1 MAICCDKL
9 KFLLKKSVKDNYSDV
24 LLLSG
29 GLDSS
34 ILACLLKPELS
45 LTVSLG
51 KNAPDIEYA
60 KRVSKKFGKTHQI
73 IVLSFEELLE
83 IVEDV
88 IRILK
93 TFDPMEVRN
102 SSVGLAAI
110 KYAKKSG
117 HRRVMTGD
125 GGDELFAGYNYLK
138 RYHNDLG
145 RLDQEL
151 RRLWQSMHFS
161 SLKIGRDLDIAVN
174 TPFLEKHFV
183 LCAKSIK
190 PVEKIGYYQGQAWG
204 KYILR
209 KCYQSELG
217 EEIVWRPKLAQELG
231 AGTAIMKDLIS
242 SYMEDDQFMEGR
254 GQATSDGVTI
264 RDKEHLYYY
273 LLFRKYFSAPKN
285 ELCPD
290 VRCPQCRACCN
301 PLDRFCHTCGAFPI
315 KPC

>member
-9 KFLLKKSVKDNYSDV
+9 KFLLKESVKDNFSDV

-34 ILACLLKPELS
+34 ILAYLLKPELS

-51 KNAPDIEYA
+51 NNAPDIEYA
-60 KRVSKKFGKTHQI
+60 RRVSRNFAKNHEVL
-73 IVLSFEELLE
+73 VLSFEQFLE
-83 IVEDV
+83 IVEHL

-110 KYAKKSG
+110 KYAKESG

-138 RYHNDLG
+138 RYHDDLG
-145 RLDQEL
+145 RLDKEL
-151 RRLWQSMHFS
+151 HRLWQSMHFS
-161 SLKIGRDLDIAVN
+161 SLKIGRDLDVIVK

-183 LCAKSIK
+183 LYAKCIK
-190 PVEKIGYYQGQAWG
+190 PSQKIGEYRGQTWG
-204 KYILR
+204 KFILR

-231 AGTAIMKDLIS
+231 AGTTNMKHLIS
-242 SYMEDDQFMEGR
+242 RYMNDDQFTAGR
-254 GQATSDGVTI
+254 GQAISDGVTI

-285 ELCPD
+285 ELCSN
-290 VRCPQCRACCN
+290 VRCPQCRACSN

-315 KPC
+315 KPS